1 MKWRRQLQRQTLW
14 IVGSEGGNEEE
25 GDERQLDGIVT
36 FRARQ
41 GKMQIV
47 KHATQLKAAPKWK
60 WHAHEANEIEM
71 WQGGGVFGDSLR
83 AGTKSTKQS
92 M

>member
-1 MKWRRQLQRQTLW
+1 MAQAITKAN
-14 IVGSEGGNEEE
+14 IVDSWFRGGGGNEEE

-47 KHATQLKAAPKWK
+47 KHATQLKAAPK
-60 WHAHEANEIEM
+60 
-71 WQGGGVFGDSLR
+71 
-83 AGTKSTKQS
+83 
-92 M
+92 

>member
-1 MKWRRQLQRQTLW
+1 MAQAITKAN
-14 IVGSEGGNEEE
+14 IVDSWFRGGGNEEE

-47 KHATQLKAAPKWK
+47 KHATQLKAAPK
-60 WHAHEANEIEM
+60 
-71 WQGGGVFGDSLR
+71 
-83 AGTKSTKQS
+83 
-92 M
+92 